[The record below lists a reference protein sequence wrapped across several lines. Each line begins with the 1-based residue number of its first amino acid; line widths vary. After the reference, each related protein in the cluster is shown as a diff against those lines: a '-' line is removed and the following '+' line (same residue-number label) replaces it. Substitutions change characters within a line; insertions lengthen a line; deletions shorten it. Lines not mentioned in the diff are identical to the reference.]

1 MLHWTRKGRT
11 IYVEKKEKESEE
23 KKKKKLVKCDIV
35 PYRYVLLGVLMIF
48 FFFFPFLFVVL
59 FHFCTFNGLHLNLCI
74 SFKKNLNLFRTFFF
88 LCVCVDNLIITKAG
102 WFEHF
107 ES

>member
-59 FHFCTFNGLHLNLCI
+59 FHFCTFNGVH
-74 SFKKNLNLFRTFFF
+74 LNLFRTFFF